1 MDNMENKE
9 KNEKLSL
16 WTKIIY
22 GTGDLGFSM
31 NNSIIAAFFPIFM
44 MDVIGLTPGLVA
56 IILFVG
62 RSWDYINDPIIG
74 FLSDRTR
81 TRWGRRRP
89 FLLFGALPFAL
100 SFILLWLSPN
110 FSKTGLI
117 IYYSLGYIVYE
128 ALATAVYMPYFALTP
143 ELTEDYDER
152 TQLTSFR
159 MLFNI
164 IGSLTAYIF
173 PMMVIGSMIP
183 ENTHRVLLMS
193 VIAGAIAGTPLI
205 FVFLGTREKKEHIR
219 EEKPKLIPSLK
230 AAFKNR
236 PFVFGAGIYLL
247 TWMTILVVETNLLIY
262 IKYIVQ
268 REGQSSIIMASIFI
282 TAILALP
289 LWNWAAKHWSK
300 RLAYI
305 IGIAFWA
312 VVMMVL
318 ITVNAETPFW
328 VILLLCIMAGIGVSA
343 AQVLPWSIIP
353 DAIEWDEWK
362 TYERHEGMFYSLITL
377 MGKVANS
384 IAVPLSLMILQLT
397 GYQAASAV
405 QPDSALMGIRLVIGP
420 IPALLLTGGI
430 LFAFFYPLSRKQHH
444 KIVKELRLRREAR
457 KQKKTAKVKIPGVKE
472 PI

>member
-1 MDNMENKE
+1 MDK
-9 KNEKLSL
+9 KDKLSF
-16 WTKIIY
+16 WTKVIY
-22 GTGDLGFSM
+22 GSGDLGFSM
-31 NNSIIAAFFPIFM
+31 NNSIIAAYFPIFM
-44 MDVIGLTPGLVA
+44 MDVIGISPGLAA

-81 TRWGRRRP
+81 SRWGRRRP

-110 FSKTGLI
+110 FSQTGLI

-128 ALATAVYMPYFALTP
+128 AMATIVYMPYYALTP
-143 ELTEDYDER
+143 ELTENYDER

-159 MLFNI
+159 MFFNI
-164 IGSLTAYIF
+164 LGSLTAYIF
-173 PMMVIGSMIP
+173 PMMVIGSMVP
-183 ENTHRVLLMS
+183 ESTKRVLLMG
-193 VIAGAIAGTPLI
+193 VIAGAIAATPLLG
-205 FVFLGTREKKEHIR
+205 VFLGTREKKEHIS

-268 REGQSSIIMASIFI
+268 REDQSSLIMACIFV

-289 LWNWAAKHWSK
+289 LWTWASKHWNK
-300 RLAYI
+300 RHAYI
-305 IGIAFWA
+305 IGVAFWA
-312 VVMMVL
+312 VVMMAL
-318 ITVNAETPFW
+318 IFVSAETPFW
-328 VILLLCIMAGIGVSA
+328 VILVLCVMAGIGVSA

-377 MGKVANS
+377 MGKIANS
-384 IAVPLSLMILQLT
+384 ISVPLSLVILELT
-397 GYQAASAV
+397 GYQAASSV
-405 QPDSALMGIRLVIGP
+405 QPDNALTGIRLLIGP
-420 IPALLLTGGI
+420 IPTVLLTGGI
-430 LFAFFYPLSRKQHH
+430 VFAIFYPLNRKQHQ
-444 KIVKELRLRREAR
+444 KIVEELRLRRKAR
-457 KQKKTAKVKIPGVKE
+457 KQKTDLVSGIVH
-472 PI
+472 PIMND

>member
-1 MDNMENKE
+1 MEK
-9 KNEKLSL
+9 KQKLSF
-16 WTKIIY
+16 WTKLIY

-31 NNSIIAAFFPIFM
+31 NNSIIAAYFPIFM
-44 MDVIGLTPGLVA
+44 MDVIGISPGLVA

-62 RSWDYINDPIIG
+62 RSWDYVNDPIIG

-110 FSKTGLI
+110 FSQTGLI
-117 IYYSLGYIVYE
+117 IYYSVGYIIYE
-128 ALATAVYMPYFALTP
+128 AMATIVYMPYYALTP

-164 IGSLTAYIF
+164 LGSLTAYIF
-173 PMMVIGSMIP
+173 PMMVIGSMVP
-183 ENTHRVLLMS
+183 ANTKRVLLMS
-193 VIAGAIAGTPLI
+193 VIAGAIAATPLI
-205 FVFLGTREKKEHIR
+205 GVFLGTREKNEYVR

-236 PFVFGAGIYLL
+236 PFIFGAGIYLL

-262 IKYIVQ
+262 IKYIIH
-268 REGQSSIIMASIFI
+268 REERSIIIMASIFI
-282 TAILALP
+282 TAIFALP
-289 LWNWAAKHWSK
+289 LWNWASKHWNK

-318 ITVNAETPFW
+318 IMVSAETPFW
-328 VILLLCIMAGIGVSA
+328 VIIVLCVMAGIGVSA

-377 MGKVANS
+377 MGKIANS
-384 IAVPLSLMILQLT
+384 IAVPLSLVVLELT
-397 GYQAASAV
+397 GYQAASTV
-405 QPDSALMGIRLVIGP
+405 QPDSALMGIRLLIGP
-420 IPALLLTGGI
+420 IPAVLLTGGI
-430 LFAFFYPLSRKQHH
+430 VFAIFYPLSRKDHK
-444 KIVKELRLRREAR
+444 KIVEELRQRRKAR
-457 KQKKTAKVKIPGVKE
+457 KQKAGLAMGSVQEIPTE
-472 PI
+472 

>member
-1 MDNMENKE
+1 MEK
-9 KNEKLSL
+9 KEKLSF

-22 GTGDLGFSM
+22 GSGDLGFSM

-44 MDVIGLTPGLVA
+44 MDVVGISPGLVA

-100 SFILLWLSPN
+100 SFILLWLSPK
-110 FSKTGLI
+110 FSQTGLI
-117 IYYSLGYIVYE
+117 IYYSLGYIIYE
-128 ALATAVYMPYFALTP
+128 AMATIVYMPYYALTP

-159 MLFNI
+159 MVFNI
-164 IGSLTAYIF
+164 LGSLTAYIF
-173 PMMVIGSMIP
+173 PMMVIGSMVP
-183 ENTHRVLLMS
+183 ENSKRVLLMS
-193 VIAGAIAGTPLI
+193 VIAGAIAATPLI
-205 FVFLGTREKKEHIR
+205 GVFLGTREKKEHIS

-247 TWMTILVVETNLLIY
+247 TWMAILVIETNLLLY
-262 IKYIVQ
+262 IKYIIQ
-268 REGQSSIIMASIFI
+268 REGQSSLIMASIFV

-289 LWNWAAKHWSK
+289 IWTWASKHWNK

-305 IGIAFWA
+305 IGVSFWA
-312 VVMMVL
+312 VVMITL
-318 ITVNAETPFW
+318 ILFSSETPFW
-328 VILLLCIMAGIGVSA
+328 VILGLCVMAGIGVSA
-343 AQVLPWSIIP
+343 AQVMPWSIIP

-362 TYERHEGMFYSLITL
+362 TYKRHEGMFYSLITL
-377 MGKVANS
+377 MGKIANS
-384 IAVPLSLMILQLT
+384 ISVPLSLVVLELT
-397 GYQAASAV
+397 DYQTASTF
-405 QPDSALMGIRLVIGP
+405 QPDSALMGIRLLIGP

-430 LFAFFYPLSRKQHH
+430 VFAIFYPLSRKQHK
-444 KIVKELRLRREAR
+444 KIVKELRQRRKKR
-457 KQKKTAKVKIPGVKE
+457 KQKANPATSGTQKILTE
-472 PI
+472 

>member
-1 MDNMENKE
+1 MAE
-9 KNEKLSL
+9 KAEKQEKLSL
-16 WTKIIY
+16 WTKLIY
-22 GTGDLGFSM
+22 GSGDLGFSM

-44 MDVIGLTPGLVA
+44 MDVIGITPGLVA

-62 RSWDYINDPIIG
+62 RSWDYVNDPIIG

-89 FLLFGALPFAL
+89 FLLFGAVPFAL
-100 SFILLWLSPN
+100 SFILLWLAPN
-110 FSKTGLI
+110 FSQTGLI
-117 IYYSLGYIVYE
+117 IYYSLGYVVYE
-128 ALATAVYMPYFALTP
+128 AMATVVYMPYYALTP

-164 IGSLTAYIF
+164 LGSLTAYIF

-183 ENTHRVLLMS
+183 ENTQRVMLMS
-193 VIAGAIAGTPLI
+193 VIAGAIAATPLLG
-205 FVFLGTREKKEHIR
+205 VFFGTREKKEFIR

-236 PFVFGAGIYLL
+236 PFMFGAGIYLL
-247 TWMTILVVETNLLIY
+247 TWMTILVVETNLLLY
-262 IKYIVQ
+262 IKYIVA
-268 REGQSSIIMASIFI
+268 REGQSSIIMASIFV

-289 LWNWAAKHWSK
+289 IWNWAAKHWNK

-312 VVMMVL
+312 VVMIAL
-318 ITVNAETPFW
+318 ILVNAQTPFW
-328 VILLLCIMAGIGVSA
+328 VILVLCILAGIGVSA

-377 MGKVANS
+377 MGKIANS
-384 IAVPLSLMILQLT
+384 ISVPLSLVILELT
-397 GYQAASAV
+397 GYQAGSAV
-405 QPDSALMGIRLVIGP
+405 QPDSALTGIRLLIGP

-430 LFAFFYPLSRKQHH
+430 VFAIFYPLSRDQHQ
-444 KIVKELRLRREAR
+444 KIVAELRERRKAR
-457 KQKKTAKVKIPGVKE
+457 KGKQAKPASAVASAILND
-472 PI
+472 